1 MHVFAVMDGA
11 ARYSQALAG
20 ADFVRLAVDPPRQRP
35 RQAVDDFVDLA
46 VIVRNGDAGI
56 GVHGHLEDHEA
67 ARALRLAP
75 QKTQLQ
81 PTDPND
87 VGNSAFHTSPAIVK

>member
-46 VIVRNGDAGI
+46 VIVRNGDAGVGCTVI
-56 GVHGHLEDHEA
+56 SKITRSPEPCLIH
-67 ARALRLAP
+67 

-87 VGNSAFHTSPAIVK
+87 VGDSTFHDSSLIVK